1 MGDGFLCRVECLKVT
16 TFKQRTMPNAWCQLT
31 KLSKFLLNA
40 QTNTLV
46 CSVNDQTMINKNS
59 INQPAIL

>member
-1 MGDGFLCRVECLKVT
+1 MGDGFLCRVECLNVV
-16 TFKQRTMPNAWCQLT
+16 TFKQRTMPKAWFQLT

-46 CSVNDQTMINKNS
+46 CSVNDQTMIIQNS
-59 INQPAIL
+59 IYQPAML